1 MNNIIDY
8 YYGFQPIELVFKDDK
23 YFFNFKNKYYVL
35 EKVNRPI
42 SDIGALYNLN
52 KVMLERNILVH
63 KIILNKE
70 NNAISYIDNKPYILM
85 ELFINKDA
93 RIKLSDLCYINNSS
107 FLIEFDNTLD
117 RHNWISLWEIKND
130 YFETQINEL
139 GKKYP
144 NLCTYANYYIGL
156 AENAISYMKKV
167 NEIKE
172 DTFISVCSKRI
183 GFDDDLF
190 SLYNPLNF
198 IYDYRVRDACEY
210 IKSCFFNNMNALS
223 LVKEYFENNYLSY
236 KEALL
241 FFARLLY
248 PSYFFDLYDDIV
260 NKELDEKLIDAV
272 TNKAHEYEL
281 FLKDI
286 YFYISNMYKRY
297 IPCIDWIIKR
307 SLF

>member
-1 MNNIIDY
+1 MNNTIDY
-8 YYGFQPIELVFKDDK
+8 YYSLQPDELIFRNEK
-23 YFFNFKNKYYVL
+23 YFFDCENKSYVL
-35 EKVNRPI
+35 EKVSRPI
-42 SDIGALYNLN
+42 TDIEALYNLN
-52 KVMLERNILVH
+52 KVMIERNILVH

-70 NNAISYIDNKPYILM
+70 NSVISYIDNKPYILM
-85 ELFINKDA
+85 EIFINKDA
-93 RIKLSDLCYINNSS
+93 RINLSDLCYINNSS
-107 FLIEFDNTLD
+107 FLIKYDNILD
-117 RHNWISLWEIKND
+117 RHNWIKLWETKND
-130 YFETQINEL
+130 YFEQQINEL

-167 NEIKE
+167 GEIKE

-183 GFDDDLF
+183 DAESDLF

-198 IYDYRVRDACEY
+198 ICDYRVRDACEY
-210 IKSCFFNNMNALS
+210 IKSCFFNNKEALD
-223 LVKEYFENNYLSY
+223 LVKKYFENNYLSY

-260 NKELDEKLIDAV
+260 NKELNENIIDKV
-272 TNKAHEYEL
+272 TNKTYEYEL
-281 FLKDI
+281 FLKEV
-286 YFYISNMYKRY
+286 YFFLSNLYRKY